1 MKIGIP
7 RALLYH
13 KYGILWESFFEYL
26 GIDTITS
33 PPSNKEILEKG
44 ILLSPD
50 EACLSLKIYLG
61 HIKYLSNKCDYIL
74 IPRIESLKKNEK
86 TCTNMLALYDIVN
99 NTFNVGILDYNIDV
113 NHNYDELYAFVTIA
127 KQLNIKRIDAIKAY
141 KYAKE
146 EVRQIEEGKAIK
158 QESLIKTQKLKIL
171 LAGHSYNL
179 HDELIGK
186 SVSKHLQNNDI
197 NVLYSDINNEK
208 INNIYSKS
216 NIISKEIYW
225 TYNKEIFSSI
235 SYYLDKV
242 DGIILLSTFPCGPD
256 SLCNE
261 ITIRKIKNKPIITV
275 IVDELNNDSGLLTRL
290 ESFIEILK
298 EKKELDKIE

>member
-86 TCTNMLALYDIVN
+86 ACTNMLALYDIVN
-99 NTFNVGILDYNIDV
+99 NIFNVGILDYNIDV

-127 KQLNIKRIDAIKAY
+127 KQLNIKRMDAIKAY

-146 EVRQIEEGKAIK
+146 EVKQIEEGKAIK

-197 NVLYSDINNEK
+197 NVLYSDINNKK
-208 INNIYSKS
+208 INNIYSKN